1 MPGWTIYEEG
11 DTVGHMYKVI
21 FSGLSVAGTE
31 EEARLLAGLRKKFNL
46 TPEKAERLL
55 QRVPV
60 VVKKGESMEE
70 LEKYVKAFEEIGG
83 KVRMEEVTPESA
95 EVTGP
100 PPPEMKTHA
109 EKMIACPE
117 CAFEQPEAE
126 ACVKCGLSFSKTA
139 MVKEGVSALG
149 EQAQTAPY
157 EEAAAETS
165 EESREG
171 FLSALFNSIKGAL
184 FSPSK
189 FFRTHAVGEGV
200 LSPLMI
206 GVICGIIGLGAS
218 ILWNSFLWQNFS
230 HYLPI
235 SSFPFDLYVI
245 YSAVSLPVRAVLL
258 ILANSVI
265 THLCLMVVGGSKR
278 GFRTTFRIVCY
289 AATAY
294 LFLLV
299 PFLGFIIE
307 IIYLRVLIIIGAREG
322 HGISTGRA
330 VFAILLPLILL
341 VGLGLIAGI
350 FMSLFLGSLRIFSGT
365 GTGI

>member
-1 MPGWTIYEEG
+1 
-11 DTVGHMYKVI
+11 VGHSYKVI
-21 FSGLSVAGTE
+21 FLGLSVAGTE
-31 EEARLLAGLRKKFNL
+31 EEARLLAGLQKKFNL
-46 TPEKAERLL
+46 TPERAERLL

-83 KVRMEEVTPESA
+83 KVRMEEEVTPESP
-95 EVTGP
+95 EVTEP
-100 PPPEMKTHA
+100 PPPETKTYA
-109 EKMIACPE
+109 GEMIACPE

-126 ACVKCGLSFSKTA
+126 ACVKCGLRFPKTT
-139 MVKEGVSALG
+139 MVKDGVSAPG
-149 EQAQTAPY
+149 VQAQTAPY
-157 EEAAAETS
+157 EEAAAGTS
-165 EESREG
+165 EEGGEG
-171 FLSALFNSIKGAL
+171 FLSALFKSVKGSL

-218 ILWNSFLWQNFS
+218 ILWNYFLWQNFS
-230 HYLPI
+230 HYFPI
-235 SSFPFDLYVI
+235 SKFPFDLYVI
-245 YSAVSLPVRAVLL
+245 YSTVSLPVRAVLL

-330 VFAILLPLILL
+330 VFAVFLPLILL